1 MSVFITEQEDY
12 IRLVLSDEL
21 ALADEIMANDY
32 KEKIVH
38 MLGSSAY

>member
-1 MSVFITEQEDY
+1 MNVFISEQEDS

-38 MLGSSAY
+38 MLGASAY